1 MPLSVELL
9 AKAMPRIMATSAI
22 FIILSL
28 CGNNES
34 RDRKHDFEENKD
46 AYSRYPLDQIH
57 FLPHKPRA
65 AVQCRALPCWGKRPR
80 LVFAWQLAPQGQA

>member
-22 FIILSL
+22 FIIIVF
-28 CGNNES
+28 CVAIMN

-46 AYSRYPLDQIH
+46 AYSR
-57 FLPHKPRA
+57 
-65 AVQCRALPCWGKRPR
+65 
-80 LVFAWQLAPQGQA
+80 